1 MCIVILFYVER
12 LDLLAAPDPG
22 ICYGGGGGG
31 GGGAVYQRGG
41 NVCEAV

>member
-1 MCIVILFYVER
+1 MFSLVSER
-12 LDLLAAPDPG
+12 HTRAAPDPG

-31 GGGAVYQRGG
+31 GGGD